1 MKKNHILIILLLLAS
16 CQPSLNSAPTSLTE
30 KSRPDYSFLR
40 KELEEIYDVDQN
52 IRKVDFDTIATREAS
67 IAYSKKMVAVDSANQ
82 SRVIPIIEQHG
93 WLPKSKIGDKAAN
106 AIFLV
111 VQHSSLEKIEKYL
124 PQMEAL
130 AKQGEAS
137 ATDAAKMRDR
147 LLMFQ
152 GKKQI
157 YGTQTASWVRPE
169 GGQVVWP
176 IEDVENVNKRRREVG
191 FTTTVEENAKQ
202 LRAEYNPNE
211 QLPRKNNDS
220 QQ

>member
-1 MKKNHILIILLLLAS
+1 MKIFYTLIILLLLVG
-16 CQPSLNSAPTSLTE
+16 CQSSINSTSAPVTVE
-30 KSRPDYSFLR
+30 KRPDYSLLR
-40 KELEEIYDVDQN
+40 KELEEVYDVDQSVRN
-52 IRKVDFDTIATREAS
+52 IHWDSFPNPEAS
-67 IAYSKKMVAVDSANQ
+67 KAHSMKMMKIDSVNQ
-82 SRVIPIIEQHG
+82 TRVIPIIEQYG
-93 WLPKSKIGDKAAN
+93 WLPKSKVGDKAAK

-111 VQHSSLEKIEKYL
+111 VQHSSLETIEKYL

-157 YGTQTASWVRPE
+157 YGTQAAGWVRPE
-169 GGQVVWP
+169 GGQVIWP
-176 IEDVENVNKRRREVG
+176 IEDVENVNKRRKEIG

-202 LRAEYNPNE
+202 LGAKYDPNE
-211 QLPRKNNDS
+211 KLPKKNNDTP
-220 QQ
+220 Q